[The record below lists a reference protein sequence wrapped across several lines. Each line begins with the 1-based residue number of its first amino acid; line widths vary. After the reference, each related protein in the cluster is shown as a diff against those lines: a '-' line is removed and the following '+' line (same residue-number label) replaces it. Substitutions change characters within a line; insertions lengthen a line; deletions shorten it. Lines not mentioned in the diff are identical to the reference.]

1 MPVYTKKGD
10 TGVTDLASGE
20 RVLKCDPRVEAYGT
34 IDELT
39 SFMGLLSVSL
49 PVEPIVVKEGEEP
62 IRIQLYWIEEKL
74 FTLSAVLSEYKR
86 NTPGITNEH
95 VEQIEVWIDQMQE
108 VIPKRFSFIFPAD
121 NESVCR
127 AHVCRTVCRRAERRM
142 VEANSDALCLQFVNR
157 LSDYFYILAR
167 YLGHKIGIP
176 GTCWTGNV

>member
-1 MPVYTKKGD
+1 MAIYTKTGD
-10 TGVTDLASGE
+10 TGVTALATGE
-20 RVLKCDPRVEAYGT
+20 RVMKNDPRVEAYGT
-34 IDELT
+34 IDELS
-39 SFMGLLSVSL
+39 SFIGLLEVSL
-49 PVEPIVVKEGEEP
+49 PAEPIQVKEEEKAVNE
-62 IRIQLYWIEEKL
+62 QLYWIQDRL
-74 FTLSAVLSEYKR
+74 FNVCAVLSEAK
-86 NTPGITNEH
+86 TEH
-95 VEQIEVWIDQMQE
+95 VRIKPENVEQLEIWIDQYQE

-142 VEANSDALCLQFVNR
+142 LDIESDALCLQFVNR